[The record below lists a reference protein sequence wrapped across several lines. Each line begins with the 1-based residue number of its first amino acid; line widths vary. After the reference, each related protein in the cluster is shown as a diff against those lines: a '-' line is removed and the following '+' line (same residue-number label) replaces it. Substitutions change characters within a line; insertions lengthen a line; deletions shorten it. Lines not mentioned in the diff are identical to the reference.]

1 VVAVS
6 GGPTRA
12 RIVLVLGSV
21 LALSSADAA
30 TVGAA
35 AVQLRH
41 ALHIGNTD
49 IGLLV
54 AVTSAV
60 GAVFSLPFGV
70 LADRSR
76 RTWLL
81 GGAIVVWGAA
91 MIWGATATS
100 FHQLLLDRIGLG
112 AVTACTAP
120 TVASLVG
127 DWIPGPERGK
137 IYGYILTGELAGAG
151 IGFAVTGDIA
161 ALSWRAAFIILAL
174 PAFFLAW
181 LVFRLP
187 EPARGGQGV
196 LAPEPGYGP
205 APGKAEPPKPEP
217 RPGEEGHGPTDA
229 QRMAQERG
237 IKPDPA
243 LLRLAARRPMSLP
256 AAVRYVLRVR
266 TNVALII
273 SGACGYY
280 FLAGI
285 ETFGVEFVRGQYG
298 VNQVLANFLLLV
310 VGGGAVIGVLTGG
323 PLGDL
328 LLRRGRLNG
337 RVLVAAWASVATVLL
352 FIPALITRSAL
363 AALPYVVLAAVFLSA
378 QNPPID
384 AARLDIMPPWLW
396 GRAEGVRNFIR
407 TGAQALA
414 PVLFGAVSQYVFGG
428 GNNGLKWT
436 FVVMMV
442 PLSASA
448 LFLFA
453 ASRRYP
459 ADVATAA
466 AVAAA
471 AARPR
476 RGGPQAPPGSQGPA
490 TPPGYP
496 PAPQGPPG
504 PPGYPP
510 SPPGYPP
517 SPPGYPP
524 SPPGYPPSPPGYP
537 PPARPD
543 PGPAQPDSPPTRP
556 GSRPTEP
563 RYPPTRPYPRPG
575 YPPSG

>member
-1 VVAVS
+1 VVAAS

-70 LADRSR
+70 LADRTRR
-76 RTWLL
+76 RTWIL
-81 GGAIVVWGAA
+81 GFAIVIWGAA

-100 FHQLLLDRIGLG
+100 FHQLLLDRVWLG

-127 DWIPGPERGK
+127 DWIPGAERGK
-137 IYGYILTGELAGAG
+137 IYSYILTGELAGAG

-161 ALSWRAAFIILAL
+161 ALSWRAAFLILAL

-196 LAPEPGYGP
+196 LPPEPGYGP
-205 APGKAEPPKPEP
+205 AAPTAAEAAKPEP
-217 RPGEEGHGPTDA
+217 DPGEEEHGPTDA
-229 QRMAQERG
+229 QRLAIERG
-237 IKPDPA
+237 IKPDPV
-243 LLRLAARRPMSLP
+243 LLRMAARRPMSLP

-298 VNQVLANFLLLV
+298 VDQVLANFLLLV

-323 PLGDL
+323 PLGDA

-337 RVLVAAWASVATVLL
+337 RVLVAAWAAVATVLL

-384 AARLDIMPPWLW
+384 AARLDIMPAWLW

-414 PVLFGAVSQYVFGG
+414 PLLFGAVSQYVFGG
-428 GNNGLKWT
+428 GNSGLRWT

-448 LFLFA
+448 VFLFA

-466 AVAAA
+466 AVAVA

-476 RGGPQAPPGSQGPA
+476 GAAPPAPAGQPPAPPGQPPA
-490 TPPGYP
+490 PSAYPPARPGYP
-496 PAPQGPPG
+496 P
-504 PPGYPP
+504 
-510 SPPGYPP
+510 
-517 SPPGYPP
+517 
-524 SPPGYPPSPPGYP
+524 
-537 PPARPD
+537 D
-543 PGPAQPDSPPTRP
+543 QPDDQPTQP
-556 GSRPTEP
+556 G
-563 RYPPTRPYPRPG
+563 YPPTRPYPRPG
-575 YPPSG
+575 YPPAQPD